1 MLQKK
6 GTVNLKHYQQKFS
19 RHREKKKEKINRT
32 SVNGRPIST
41 SDIILISYK
50 NIGLIKYLM
59 NNKQKFSN
67 SDKKFYEYTKKSRQD
82 KSQ

>member
-1 MLQKK
+1 
-6 GTVNLKHYQQKFS
+6 
-19 RHREKKKEKINRT
+19 
-32 SVNGRPIST
+32 VNGRPIST

-67 SDKKFYEYTKKSRQD
+67 SDKKFYEYTKNPD
-82 KSQ
+82 KINPNKTTPMFKTAKL